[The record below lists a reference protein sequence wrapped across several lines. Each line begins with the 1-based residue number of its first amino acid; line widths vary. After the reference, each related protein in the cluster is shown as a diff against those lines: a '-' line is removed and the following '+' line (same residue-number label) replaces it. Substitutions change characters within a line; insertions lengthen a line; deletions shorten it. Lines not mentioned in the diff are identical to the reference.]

1 MIDDMDIDCGDVLD
15 GVSIEEKGQEIFARL
30 LEVAS
35 GSRTKSELLG
45 YGDAEFV
52 PWKIGATM

>member
-1 MIDDMDIDCGDVLD
+1 MDIDCGEVLD
-15 GVSIEEKGQEIFARL
+15 GVSIEDKGAEIFARL

-52 PWKIGATM
+52 PWTIGATM